1 MYATVLE
8 QHLRDYSPNV
18 LFYCPLQV
26 DDAFVF
32 VLHRLFR
39 TLSEMVGD
47 GVVEVL
53 HVAVCPKTHIPTV
66 QLMLPAQLNEQDF
79 GALFDDTQRLLHQ
92 AAAQEWKPQPTE
104 EKIK

>member
-18 LFYCPLQV
+18 FFYSPLQV

-32 VLHRLFR
+32 VLHRFFR
-39 TLSEMVGD
+39 ALSQIVGD

-79 GALFDDTQRLLHQ
+79 GALFDDTQRLLHH
-92 AAAQEWKPQPTE
+92 AAAQEWEPLSTE
-104 EKIK
+104 EKL